1 MHTPAGPRLTQTVD
15 LHLPAAD
22 LEREVLRWAC
32 QQGTGAFF
40 TTDQLRKLRERLEA
54 SLPRTEANRHL
65 VMDIDIG
72 LGALSARLRQ
82 PSGGAAAY
90 VTAWET
96 LLLSKGLGQGSEI
109 DQLRAL
115 HDRFGGILLNGR
127 AAPFVL
133 LIPCE
138 DRTWL
143 QIGWNLFTHLAGSP
157 LTDPEPRVITVHEGL
172 AAPAQ

>member
-1 MHTPAGPRLTQTVD
+1 MQTPAVPRLAQTVD

-22 LEREVLRWAC
+22 LEREILRWAC

-40 TTDQLRKLRERLEA
+40 TTDQLRKLRAKLEA
-54 SLPRTEANRHL
+54 QLPRTEAARHL

-72 LGALSARLRQ
+72 LGALSARIRQ

-96 LLLSKGLGQGSEI
+96 LLLSKGLGQGTEI

-143 QIGWNLFTHLAGSP
+143 QIGWNLFTHLADNP
-157 LTDPEPRVITVHEGL
+157 LTNPKPAAIAVHEGL
-172 AAPAQ
+172 AAPAR